1 MTENMDGRKGK
12 ESATF
17 LLASWDPENWQ
28 KGELE
33 ALFGY
38 PIISH
43 TAPGFS

>member
-1 MTENMDGRKGK
+1 MEEKAR
-12 ESATF
+12 S
-17 LLASWDPENWQ
+17 LLLFFWPVENWQ